1 MPCDGS
7 HVLFIGGYHHSGT
20 GAVTHALKTHAL
32 GLHSPGIDAEVR
44 DRWPPASLAC
54 AETWQV
60 WKHPTNVA
68 SEVHKMLGLRRV
80 YPNMTLVFLER
91 DLPNVVWSIIK
102 RFKSWRGEALV
113 HRRDDWCA
121 VRHAWLSRPP
131 HHRHPLDFDVDLE
144 EFSADPR
151 PAVQRIVPVPTR
163 VNATFAVSNAS
174 LTRAHLHYGANR
186 GGEFQDPV
194 VLTDAELGV
203 LPYNPYGF
211 VRELESP
218 AWQQKIH
225 MPGRLPGA
233 SQKGTCFCSGSTCS
247 SLCPPNSTALWGSH
261 GPTDVANLTA
271 TLLALKCSAPL
282 LNGTEEFGT

>member
-20 GAVTHALKTHAL
+20 GAVTHALKVHAL

-44 DRWPPASLAC
+44 DRWPPTSLAC
-54 AETWQV
+54 EETWQV

-121 VRHAWLSRPP
+121 TS
-131 HHRHPLDFDVDLE
+131 
-144 EFSADPR
+144 
-151 PAVQRIVPVPTR
+151 
-163 VNATFAVSNAS
+163 
-174 LTRAHLHYGANR
+174 
-186 GGEFQDPV
+186 
-194 VLTDAELGV
+194 
-203 LPYNPYGF
+203 
-211 VRELESP
+211 
-218 AWQQKIH
+218 
-225 MPGRLPGA
+225 
-233 SQKGTCFCSGSTCS
+233 
-247 SLCPPNSTALWGSH
+247 
-261 GPTDVANLTA
+261 
-271 TLLALKCSAPL
+271 
-282 LNGTEEFGT
+282 

>member
-44 DRWPPASLAC
+44 DRWPPAGLAC
-54 AETWQV
+54 EETWQV

-102 RFKSWRGEALV
+102 RFKSWLGEALV

-121 VRHAWLSRPP
+121 VRHAWRSRPP
-131 HHRHPLDFDVDLE
+131 HA
-144 EFSADPR
+144 SAPTR
-151 PAVQRIVPVPTR
+151 GRRCSGSCRYRLVPTR
-163 VNATFAVSNAS
+163 PSPCQTPRSLERTCTMAQTAEAS
-174 LTRAHLHYGANR
+174 FRV
-186 GGEFQDPV
+186 P
-194 VLTDAELGV
+194 
-203 LPYNPYGF
+203 
-211 VRELESP
+211 S
-218 AWQQKIH
+218 
-225 MPGRLPGA
+225 
-233 SQKGTCFCSGSTCS
+233 C
-247 SLCPPNSTALWGSH
+247 
-261 GPTDVANLTA
+261 
-271 TLLALKCSAPL
+271 
-282 LNGTEEFGT
+282 